1 MVARGRTAARLW
13 SAALWVLVFAP
24 AAALLVGALTNGLG
38 ANPVETLELETGQ
51 WALRLLLIT
60 LAATP
65 LRRWTGWNVLLVH
78 RRRLGLA
85 AAGYALLHLLSYA
98 VVDQGLLWSQI
109 LADVLKRPF
118 ITAGMAAFV
127 LLLPLAATSFDAA
140 ISRLGPRRWQRLHR
154 LVYGATAVALL
165 HFWWKVKAD
174 TREPAVYLL
183 VFALLLAARWWPAGR
198 RSARRPAG
206 RRAPS

>member
-1 MVARGRTAARLW
+1 MPPRGTGAARLW

-24 AAALLVGALTNGLG
+24 AAALLVRAFTNRLG

-51 WALRLLLIT
+51 WALRLLLVT

-65 LRRWTGWNVLLVH
+65 LRRWAGWNVLLVH

-98 VVDQGLLWSQI
+98 VIDQGLLWPQI
-109 LADVLKRPF
+109 LADVVKHPF

-140 ISRLGPRRWQRLHR
+140 IRRLGARRWQRLHR
-154 LVYGATAVALL
+154 LVYLATGLVLL

-174 TREPAVYLL
+174 VREPLIYIA
-183 VFALLLAARWWPAGR
+183 VFALLLAARWHPGGR
-198 RSARRPAG
+198 RRPA
-206 RRAPS
+206 RRHSAI

>member
-1 MVARGRTAARLW
+1 MVARGRAAARLW

-24 AAALLVGALTNGLG
+24 AVALLVGALTNGLG

-140 ISRLGPRRWQRLHR
+140 IRRLGPRCWQRLHR
-154 LVYGATAVALL
+154 LVYGTTAVALL

-198 RSARRPAG
+198 RSARRQDG
-206 RRAPS
+206 RRAPI

>member
-1 MVARGRTAARLW
+1 MPARGKVAARAW
-13 SAALWVLVFAP
+13 SAALWVLVLAP
-24 AAALLVGALTNGLG
+24 AAALLVRALTNRLG
-38 ANPVETLELETGQ
+38 ANPVETLELESGQ
-51 WALRLLLIT
+51 WALRLLLVT

-98 VVDQGLLWSQI
+98 VIDQGLLWSQI
-109 LADVLKRPF
+109 LADVVKHPF

-140 ISRLGPRRWQRLHR
+140 IRWLGPRRWQRLHR
-154 LVYGATAVALL
+154 LVYLAAGLALL

-174 TREPAVYLL
+174 VREPAIYIA
-183 VFALLLAARWWPAGR
+183 VFALLLAARWRPGGQ
-198 RSARRPAG
+198 RRPV
-206 RRAPS
+206 RRHTAI

>member
-1 MVARGRTAARLW
+1 VPPRGRAAARLW
-13 SAALWVLVFAP
+13 STVLWVLVLAP
-24 AAALLVGALTNGLG
+24 AAALLVRTLTNRLG

-98 VVDQGLLWSQI
+98 VIDQGLLWSQI
-109 LADVLKRPF
+109 IADVVKHPF

-140 ISRLGPRRWQRLHR
+140 IRRLGPRRWQRLHR
-154 LVYGATAVALL
+154 LVYLAAGLALL

-174 TREPAVYLL
+174 VREPAIYIA
-183 VFALLLAARWWPAGR
+183 VFALLLVSRWAPGGR
-198 RSARRPAG
+198 HRPSRRHSAI
-206 RRAPS
+206 